1 MIYRIKLP
9 RLGET
14 MEEGTVTTWHKQVG
28 DAVAKGDLLYC
39 IETDKTSMD
48 IESVWAGQLQEI
60 CCPAGQ
66 TIPVGTV
73 VAVISSWPPPVS

>member
-14 MEEGTVTTWHKQVG
+14 MEDGTIAEWYKKEGELVS
-28 DAVAKGDLLYC
+28 KGDPLFSV
-39 IETDKTSMD
+39 ETDKTTVD
-48 IESVWAGQLQEI
+48 VESVWAGRLREI

-66 TIPVGTV
+66 SVPVGEI
-73 VAVISSWPPPVS
+73 VAILGKE

>member
-14 MEEGTVTTWHKQVG
+14 MEEGTLTTWHKQVG

-39 IETDKTSMD
+39 VETDKTSMD

-60 CCPAGQ
+60 RCPAGQ

-73 VAVISSWPPPVS
+73 VAVISS

>member
-14 MEEGTVTTWHKQVG
+14 MEEGTLTTWHKQVG

-39 IETDKTSMD
+39 VETDKTSMD

-60 CCPAGQ
+60 CVPAGQ

-73 VAVISSWPPPVS
+73 VAVISS